1 MLRIIIVR
9 RRPNVKPEVQRKQ
22 RLRRAH
28 KRRQFTKAFPKYPN
42 RRPKPLDFETEKR
55 RCLRSQRLF
64 EDPEYPPEVAIP
76 VHPVAEWRRPGKI
89 VPKPE
94 FYDGRTSRHD
104 IQQTIL
110 GDCFFL
116 APLSLIADRE
126 ELISKVVP
134 KSQGFG
140 ADYAGIFRFR
150 FWQYGEWLEII
161 IGNPPFTHSF
171 FQALLVVDD
180 RLPVNVFTKKLKFT
194 RSRQYHHFW
203 VPLVEKAYSKLYG
216 GYANIHGGHAAFS
229 MQNLTGGISIF
240 NLWRDR
246 SPREL
251 AKAYEKLLVEFQLGV
266 LLCAKSGSRK
276 RIRNAE
282 GEIVAV
288 HSMGLM
294 PNHAYSVTG
303 VRVVE
308 TQDGRRHRL
317 LRIRNP
323 WGRVEWTGAWA
334 AGAAEWAKVRDP
346 KVRRELHDR
355 ELNGEWWME
364 WTDFVL
370 FFKNVDRCYLGPE
383 TMVESENGKPAT
395 ASSKCSFEYA
405 PADGTWSN
413 HWNTNGGGYP
423 KGVTRGIFH
432 RNPQYVVTIAAN
444 SKTIADA
451 KGRVLV
457 LWQVVQKYV
466 REHGL
471 AELLTGCVIYPLT
484 AEEARQDKKFNLK
497 FFQSRQ
503 PLNRITYSLLSSQ
516 RKKIPAGHFLF
527 VPFCHRASGDG
538 FFLLRNLRQ
547 RWTPIEGAF

>member
-9 RRPNVKPEVQRKQ
+9 RRPNVKPEVKRKQ

-64 EDPEYPPEVAIP
+64 EDPEYPPDVAIP

-104 IQQTIL
+104 IQQTIVSLTTNCLLNERCVQL

-134 KSQGFG
+134 KNQGFG
-140 ADYAGIFRFR
+140 ADYA
-150 FWQYGEWLEII
+150 
-161 IGNPPFTHSF
+161 
-171 FQALLVVDD
+171 DD

-203 VPLVEKAYSKLYG
+203 VPLVEKAYS
-216 GYANIHGGHAAFS
+216 N
-229 MQNLTGGISIF
+229 
-240 NLWRDR
+240 
-246 SPREL
+246 
-251 AKAYEKLLVEFQLGV
+251 
-266 LLCAKSGSRK
+266 
-276 RIRNAE
+276 
-282 GEIVAV
+282 
-288 HSMGLM
+288 
-294 PNHAYSVTG
+294 YSVTG

-538 FFLLRNLRQ
+538 FFLLRIYANGGLRLK
-547 RWTPIEGAF
+547 ELL